1 MRLKSSRLLRSY
13 RKQPPTRVQC
23 CSRCKQVG
31 HNAKSKACP
40 ALIPVEAEHEEGG
53 MLLSVDEPVAG
64 GADPVNEGG
73 PEEVDE
79 AWSENVIG
87 TEETF
92 QLDTVEDLLG
102 DSDNDTY

>member
-1 MRLKSSRLLRSY
+1 M
-13 RKQPPTRVQC
+13 
-23 CSRCKQVG
+23 
-31 HNAKSKACP
+31 
-40 ALIPVEAEHEEGG
+40 EAEHKEGG

-79 AWSENVIG
+79 AGSENVIG

>member
-1 MRLKSSRLLRSY
+1 M
-13 RKQPPTRVQC
+13 
-23 CSRCKQVG
+23 
-31 HNAKSKACP
+31 
-40 ALIPVEAEHEEGG
+40 EAEHEEGG

-102 DSDNDTY
+102 YLY